1 MKRINVTEAALIITG
16 MVLSFF
22 FGVYKE
28 SWLYYYFTTGFRYA
42 TGLFFAAM
50 LILLAGVVIS
60 VVIERGY
67 LMESSDKEWHAVT
80 GRTDTQRKAEQ
91 SEFTD
96 PETEAMWNR
105 SHYFILRR
113 QETPKGLIS
122 SKED

>member
-42 TGLFFAAM
+42 TGLFFA
-50 LILLAGVVIS
+50 
-60 VVIERGY
+60 Y